1 MAAARRAATEELWIA
16 ADGGLKRE
24 RKESLGH
31 LAWCAAY
38 AGQQD
43 ECRRLVQE
51 RLELMRRS
59 GSGRAAHQ
67 SLGVLEAGL
76 GNAEAAVPL
85 LSAILDEQ
93 TATGGERRARSR
105 RSPPN

>member
-1 MAAARRAATEELWIA
+1 MWRSFISRLLAVTTLLATSATGRKFLQACELS
-16 ADGGLKRE
+16 KRIKM
-24 RKESLGH
+24 RV
-31 LAWCAAY
+31 

-67 SLGVLEAGL
+67 SLGVLELGL

-93 TATGGERRARSR
+93 TGSTILDDLA
-105 RSPPN
+105 